1 MRTYK
6 EYYQIE
12 LEDHLDWK
20 SKQKDEWWRKEEYKN
35 DLELKGEYLETIT
48 PLSEKEK
55 NDSSI
60 FKNHTNVKNSDWDIL
75 FSMLG
80 QALVDWCVENGK
92 QENLWSFSIKVK
104 RVVDGI
110 VDLYIP
116 TFYVKYYSTDNQ
128 VVKNLE
134 DESKREGFVGCQ
146 DFLFELISE
155 FLERNKRDL
164 PLDWNMFWFGLD
176 DLMSSCK
183 YGEWVSD
190 SDGYMDLASV
200 NDENKE
206 NELYV
211 ECM

>member
-1 MRTYK
+1 M
-6 EYYQIE
+6 
-12 LEDHLDWK
+12 
-20 SKQKDEWWRKEEYKN
+20 
-35 DLELKGEYLETIT
+35 
-48 PLSEKEK
+48 
-55 NDSSI
+55 
-60 FKNHTNVKNSDWDIL
+60 
-75 FSMLG
+75 
-80 QALVDWCVENGK
+80 
-92 QENLWSFSIKVK
+92 
-104 RVVDGI
+104 
-110 VDLYIP
+110 
-116 TFYVKYYSTDNQ
+116 KYYSTDNQ

-164 PLDWNMFWFGLD
+164 PLDWNMFWFSLD

-183 YGEWVSD
+183 YGVWVSD

-200 NDENKE
+200 DDENKE

>member
-1 MRTYK
+1 MDDFGSGYSSLNMLKDVAVNALKLDMRFLDIDAEK
-6 EYYQIE
+6 HNEKKGKGILKSVVSMSRQME
-12 LEDHLDWK
+12 LPIIVE
-20 SKQKDEWWRKEEYKN
+20 
-35 DLELKGEYLETIT
+35 G
-48 PLSEKEK
+48 
-55 NDSSI
+55 
-60 FKNHTNVKNSDWDIL
+60 
-75 FSMLG
+75 
-80 QALVDWCVENGK
+80 VENEK
-92 QENLWSFSIKVK
+92 QENLWSFSIKVN
-104 RVVDGI
+104 RVVDGVEDI
-110 VDLYIP
+110 YIP
-116 TFYVKYYSTDNQ
+116 SFKVKYYFPDTQ
-128 VVKNLE
+128 IVKSVE

-200 NDENKE
+200 DDENKE